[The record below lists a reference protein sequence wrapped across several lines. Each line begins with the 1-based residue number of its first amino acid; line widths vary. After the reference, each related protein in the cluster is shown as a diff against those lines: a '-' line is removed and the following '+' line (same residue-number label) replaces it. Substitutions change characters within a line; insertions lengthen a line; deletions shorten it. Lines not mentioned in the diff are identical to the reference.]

1 MIKRLL
7 HRIGLTPLAALTLVG
22 YYVFFLTLQQFLP
35 AGQTVIHAQ
44 IISLGTLPT
53 YVYLTIIYA
62 WLVER
67 REGAVRLGDR
77 RFWRG
82 LGALLCVAA
91 LYCNFFNNYGY
102 SKSLISAFQPYY
114 LDPILQKIDLALH
127 GGTAPFGLF
136 SGWLTPAL
144 VNTLNLYYVGLWSFV
159 MIVYVLWQ
167 MALPASPSRTQF
179 LSTFVMLWIIGGVVM
194 ATLLSSVGPVFYSVF
209 YSDAYS
215 TMNAALIDPFYD
227 THGILSTTPVINMR
241 QELLRFV
248 TNDTLVDWNGISAMP
263 SLHTAVAMLIA
274 LHSFRYARRLCF
286 ITIPFAIMIIVGSFA
301 LGWHYLIDT
310 YVSALLVV
318 LLWWVNARQLRSS
331 S

>member
-1 MIKRLL
+1 MHALL

-35 AGQTVIHAQ
+35 AGQTVIHAS
-44 IISLGTLPT
+44 IISLATLPT
-53 YVYLTIIYA
+53 YVYLIIIYA
-62 WLVER
+62 GLVER

-82 LGALLCVAA
+82 LGALLCIAA
-91 LYCNFFNNYGY
+91 LYCNFFNNFGY
-102 SKSLISAFQPYY
+102 SKSLISVFQPYY
-114 LDPILQKIDLALH
+114 LDPVLQKIDLALH
-127 GGTAPFGLF
+127 GGTAPFAWF
-136 SGWLTPAL
+136 SGWLTPSL

-167 MALPASPSRTQF
+167 MALPASASRTQF
-179 LSTFVMLWIIGGVVM
+179 LSTFVMLWIIGGVVL
-194 ATLLSSVGPVFYSVF
+194 ATLFSSVGPVFYSVF
-209 YSDAYS
+209 YHDAYS
-215 TMNAALIDPFYD
+215 VMNAALIDPLYD
-227 THGILSTTPVINMR
+227 TRAIVSETPILNMR
-241 QELLRFV
+241 EELLRFV

-286 ITIPFAIMIIVGSFA
+286 ITIPFALVIIIGSVA

-310 YVSALLVV
+310 YVSALLVA
-318 LLWWVNARQLRSS
+318 LLWRINARLSHPS
-331 S
+331 YK